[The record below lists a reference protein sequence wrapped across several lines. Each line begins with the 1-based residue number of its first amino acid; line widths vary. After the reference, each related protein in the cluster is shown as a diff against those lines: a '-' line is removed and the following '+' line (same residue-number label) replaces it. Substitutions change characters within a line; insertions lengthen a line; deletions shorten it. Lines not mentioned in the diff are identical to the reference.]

1 MSFFRRII
9 PPNSLIARKG
19 KYILFFS
26 NGFLLALLIYF
37 YTEKQFEHEV
47 FASMATYVK
56 GFPTPIAISDKQAN
70 ADSLIIRSLHLIHEF
85 GKDRLPV
92 FGDNNIGGIKGG
104 LLQPV
109 TLDLVTAQGAC
120 GSHAYMLARLLQ
132 ELNFDIRIPQMTV
145 SGESAG
151 HIIVEAKTADSW
163 VVLDALSDAY
173 FTRPDGSLAAFDDV
187 KNNWTMYSKQVPAN
201 YNMAYRYEGVR
212 YTNWDKIPVIMPLIK
227 NVMYWTMGKEQTDG
241 YSIRSIGL
249 DKYNILFNITLG
261 VYVII
266 LLFTINSFVKEK
278 RKAALLHKVVPG
290 NDASQA
296 VPA

>member
-9 PPNSLIARKG
+9 PPNSFIARKG

-26 NGFLLALLIYF
+26 NGFLLALLLYF

-47 FASMATYVK
+47 FTSMASYVK
-56 GFPTPIAISDKQAN
+56 GFPTPIASSDKQKE
-70 ADSLIIRSLHLIHEF
+70 ADSLIIRSLHLVHEF

-92 FGDNNIGGIKGG
+92 FGANNIGGIKGG
-104 LLQPV
+104 ILQPV

-145 SGESAG
+145 SGQSAG
-151 HIIVEAKTADSW
+151 HIIVEAKTAEGW
-163 VVLDALSDAY
+163 AVLDALSDAY
-173 FTRPDGSLAAFDDV
+173 FTKPDGTLAAFDDV
-187 KNNWTMYSKQVPAN
+187 KNNWAMYSKQVPAD

-241 YSIRSIGL
+241 YSIRTLGL
-249 DKYNILFNITLG
+249 EKYTVLFNITLG

-266 LLFTINSFVKEK
+266 LLFTINSFVKER
-278 RKAALLHKVVPG
+278 RKATLLQKGVQTNG
-290 NDASQA
+290 ASQA